1 YTYDSNGNQK
11 SEKRENDYSW
21 GYSYDYENR
30 LIRVTKGSNEQVRNL
45 YNGDG
50 QLMGVIE
57 AANDSATYYQYDG
70 SQVIADRDGAG
81 ALMASYTRLPSGKL
95 LDMYKSNG

>member
-1 YTYDSNGNQK
+1 SNGNQK

-30 LIRVTKGSNEQVRNL
+30 LIRVTKGGNEQVRNL

-50 QLMGVIE
+50 QLMGVID
-57 AANDSATYYQYDG
+57 AANDSATYYQYDERQKRSSSPICYG
-70 SQVIADRDGAG
+70 SSI
-81 ALMASYTRLPSGKL
+81 K
-95 LDMYKSNG
+95 